1 MKFLIHNFYEFF
13 WVWELWRVAEKAPCW
28 NLFLLPTKE
37 KVFNFVSSPPKKKTP
52 PNPCHIRQAEGT
64 VVPHVVY
71 DKRKGVRLLRAS
83 LVSSSSSSSLRV
95 PCSPVRS
102 AVGCDSLALRSKQV
116 KKEATNIDTQNKD
129 PGSQNTQGVAAA
141 SHASLQEACR
151 TE

>member
-1 MKFLIHNFYEFF
+1 MNFFGYGSFDACQKRSLVEIYFF
-13 WVWELWRVAEKAPCW
+13 YQQRKRSLTLLVAPQ
-28 NLFLLPTKE
+28 
-37 KVFNFVSSPPKKKTP
+37 KKKTP
-52 PNPCHIRQAEGT
+52 LNPCHIRQAEGT

-71 DKRKGVRLLRAS
+71 DKRKSVRLLRAS
-83 LVSSSSSSSLRV
+83 LVSSSSSLRV